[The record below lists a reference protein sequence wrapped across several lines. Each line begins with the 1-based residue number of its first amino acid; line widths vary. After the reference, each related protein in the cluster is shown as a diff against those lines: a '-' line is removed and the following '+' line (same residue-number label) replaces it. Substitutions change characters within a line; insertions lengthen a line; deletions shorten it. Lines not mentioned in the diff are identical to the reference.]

1 MPHRHERFF
10 ASQSDRV
17 PPVITM
23 RLLLVSRIDNRDA
36 LTFAKTIKTVM
47 EKDGTEVFFE
57 HDTAKSLNTAG
68 CSISEANA
76 DAVIVIGGD
85 GTILRTIQQMEIP
98 VPVIGINW
106 GEVGFLADLE
116 PSEALEFIKKM
127 PGGFSVEERMR
138 ISLSNDSAHFGDA
151 LNEALIVTTRPAKML
166 KFSVIVDGVITEQF
180 RADGLLISTP
190 TGSTAYA
197 MSAGGPI
204 VDPRIQGFLLVP
216 LAPYLLSSRP
226 HLISSNR
233 RLEIKMESLKSANLV
248 IDGQKT
254 IGLGTLMTIQ
264 VKRSDHPALF
274 VDVKRNFF
282 EKVDSKLR
290 KL

>member
-1 MPHRHERFF
+1 MMMK
-10 ASQSDRV
+10 
-17 PPVITM
+17 I
-23 RLLLVSRIDNRDA
+23 LIVSRIDNRDA
-36 LTFAKTIKTVM
+36 LGFAEKIRTVLK
-47 EKDGTEVFFE
+47 EKGSEVVFDS
-57 HDTAKSLNTAG
+57 DTAKSLGGEG
-68 CSISEANA
+68 CPLADTNA
-76 DAVIVIGGD
+76 EVAIVVGGD
-85 GTILRTIQQMEIP
+85 GTILRTIQQMEKP

-116 PSEALEFIKKM
+116 PSEALEFIKTL

-138 ISLSNDSAHFGDA
+138 ISLSNDSTFFGNA
-151 LNEALIVTTRPAKML
+151 LNEALIVTARPAKML
-166 KFSVIVDGVITEQF
+166 MFSIIVDGVTAEQF

-204 VDPRIQGFLLVP
+204 VDPGIQGFLLVP

-233 RLEIKMESLKSANLV
+233 HLEIKLESSKPATLV
-248 IDGQKT
+248 IDGQAT
-254 IGLGTLMTIQ
+254 FDLGISMTIN
-264 VKRSDHPALF
+264 VKRSEHPALF
-274 VDVKRNFF
+274 VDVGRNFF
-282 EKVDSKLR
+282 EKVDNKLR